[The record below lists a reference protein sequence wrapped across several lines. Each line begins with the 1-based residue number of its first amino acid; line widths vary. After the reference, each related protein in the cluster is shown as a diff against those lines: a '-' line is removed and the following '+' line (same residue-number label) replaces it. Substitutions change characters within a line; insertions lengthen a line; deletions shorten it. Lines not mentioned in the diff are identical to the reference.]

1 MGKNSWFSPSHES
14 CGKSVTTRAG
24 HSCPQSKADFQLK
37 IGTPG
42 SISVWWDPTSIKAG
56 WVATVQGSPSC
67 QTTPWAA
74 TKWLPLYYQLKC
86 LQKYHGL
93 LWRFHGVVIL
103 CQLTKQNLGASQ
115 KKTKLL
121 TDGSLFPSP
130 PSKAETKQN
139 TTGRTIKI
147 DKCQILISHQWKPS
161 QNQGLRRMPA
171 GVRHKRSTH
180 KPSE

>member
-1 MGKNSWFSPSHES
+1 MSGDHFLFGVGKHIIGLLCWSSLFLTMSLFSFKFKAWVKIAGSLPSHES

-56 WVATVQGSPSC
+56 WVAAVQGPPLC

-74 TKWLPLYYQLKC
+74 TKLLPLYYQLKC

-103 CQLTKQNLGASQ
+103 CQPTKQNLGASQ

-121 TDGSLFPSP
+121 IDGSLFPSP
-130 PSKAETKQN
+130 PSKAETK
-139 TTGRTIKI
+139 
-147 DKCQILISHQWKPS
+147 
-161 QNQGLRRMPA
+161 
-171 GVRHKRSTH
+171 
-180 KPSE
+180 